1 MAKTVADV
9 MTPNPLVISPDAPL
23 TDAIALLAQNRIGGL
38 PVMDNTGKLVGFI
51 SETDIIWQQSGVTP
65 PAYITILDSVIYLEN
80 PSRYEK
86 ELHKALG
93 QTVGEV
99 MSSGPI
105 ITIKPDCSLSEAAR
119 LMNQKQVHRL
129 PVLDESKKLIGILT
143 CGDIIRV
150 MAMGANDDD

>member
-9 MTPNPLVISPDAPL
+9 MTPNPLVIDPEAPL
-23 TDAIALLAQNRIGGL
+23 KDAIALLARERIGGL
-38 PVMDNTGKLVGFI
+38 PVVDRDGKLVGFI
-51 SETDIIWQQSGVTP
+51 SETDIIWQESGVTP
-65 PAYITILDSVIYLEN
+65 PPYITILDSVIYLEN

-99 MSSGPI
+99 MSPGPI
-105 ITIKPDCSLSEAAR
+105 VTITPDRTISEAAR
-119 LMNQKQVHRL
+119 LMNQKRVHRL
-129 PVLDESKKLIGILT
+129 PVLDESKTMIGILT

-150 MAMGANDDD
+150 MAVNPDEE